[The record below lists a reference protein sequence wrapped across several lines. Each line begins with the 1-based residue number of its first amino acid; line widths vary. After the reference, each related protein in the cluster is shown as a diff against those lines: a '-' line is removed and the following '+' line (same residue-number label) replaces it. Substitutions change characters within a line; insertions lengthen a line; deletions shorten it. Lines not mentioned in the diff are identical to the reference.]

1 MDKGWIKLHRKILDC
16 SIWNSREPFD
26 KRSAWI
32 DILLSASHKDLNLMI
47 GGIDEKIPRGSF
59 MFSIEK
65 LCDRWGWSR
74 NRVKRFLALL
84 EREQMI
90 ETKRTNK
97 GTLISVLNY
106 NAFQSVEEVTE
117 KETEVSDAHE
127 TAKKVARFIPP
138 TVDEVQAY
146 CEERKNGVDARC
158 FVDFYESKNWVVGK
172 AKMKNWKAAVRTWER
187 NRRDKVTR
195 NTVNANNSSQLQY
208 LLESME

>member
-1 MDKGWIKLHRKILDC
+1 MDKGWIKIHRKILDC

-47 GGIDEKIPRGSF
+47 GGINEKIPRGSF

-117 KETEVSDAHE
+117 KETEISDAHE

-158 FVDFYESKNWVVGK
+158 FVVFYESKNWVVGK

>member
-117 KETEVSDAHE
+117 KETEISDAHE

-172 AKMKNWKAAVRTWER
+172 AKMKNWKAVVRTWER

>member
-1 MDKGWIKLHRKILDC
+1 MDKGWIKIHRKILDC

-47 GGIDEKIPRGSF
+47 GGINEKIPRGSF

-117 KETEVSDAHE
+117 KETEISDAHE

-158 FVDFYESKNWVVGK
+158 FVDFYESKIWVVGK
-172 AKMKNWKAAVRTWER
+172 AKMNNWKAAVRTWER

>member
-1 MDKGWIKLHRKILDC
+1 MDKGWIKIHRKILDC

-47 GGIDEKIPRGSF
+47 GGINEKIPRGSF

-84 EREQMI
+84 ECEQMI

-117 KETEVSDAHE
+117 KETEISDAHE

>member
-1 MDKGWIKLHRKILDC
+1 MDKGWIKIHRKILDC

-47 GGIDEKIPRGSF
+47 GGINEKIPRGSF

-97 GTLISVLNY
+97 GTLISLLNY

-117 KETEVSDAHE
+117 KETEISDAHE

>member
-1 MDKGWIKLHRKILDC
+1 MDKGWIKIHRKILDC

-47 GGIDEKIPRGSF
+47 GGI
-59 MFSIEK
+59 
-65 LCDRWGWSR
+65 RWGWSR

-117 KETEVSDAHE
+117 KETEISDAHE

>member
-1 MDKGWIKLHRKILDC
+1 MDKGWIKIHRKILDC

-117 KETEVSDAHE
+117 KETEISDAHE

>member
-47 GGIDEKIPRGSF
+47 GGINEKIPRGSF

-117 KETEVSDAHE
+117 KETEISDAHE

>member
-1 MDKGWIKLHRKILDC
+1 MDKGWIKIHRKILDC
-16 SIWNSREPFD
+16 SIWHSREPFD
-26 KRSAWI
+26 QRSAWI

-47 GGIDEKIPRGSF
+47 GGINEKIPRGSF

-117 KETEVSDAHE
+117 KETEISDAHE

>member
-47 GGIDEKIPRGSF
+47 GGIDKKIPRGSF

-117 KETEVSDAHE
+117 KETEISDAHE

>member
-1 MDKGWIKLHRKILDC
+1 MDKGWIKIHRKILDC

-47 GGIDEKIPRGSF
+47 GGINEKIPRGSF

-117 KETEVSDAHE
+117 KETEISDAHE

-195 NTVNANNSSQLQY
+195 NTVDGI
-208 LLESME
+208 EV

>member
-1 MDKGWIKLHRKILDC
+1 MDKGWIKIHRKILDC

-47 GGIDEKIPRGSF
+47 GGINEKIPRGRF

-117 KETEVSDAHE
+117 KETEISDAHE

>member
-1 MDKGWIKLHRKILDC
+1 MDKGWIKIHRKILDC

-47 GGIDEKIPRGSF
+47 GGINEKIPRGSF

-117 KETEVSDAHE
+117 KETEISDAHE
-127 TAKKVARFIPP
+127 TTKKVARFIPP

>member
-1 MDKGWIKLHRKILDC
+1 MDKGWIKIHRKILDC

-47 GGIDEKIPRGSF
+47 GGINEKIPRGSF

-117 KETEVSDAHE
+117 KETEISDAHE

>member
-117 KETEVSDAHE
+117 KETEISDAHE

>member
-117 KETEVSDAHE
+117 KETEISDVHE

>member
-1 MDKGWIKLHRKILDC
+1 MDKGWIKIHRKILDC

-32 DILLSASHKDLNLMI
+32 DILLSASHKDLNLMT
-47 GGIDEKIPRGSF
+47 GGINEKIPRGSF

-117 KETEVSDAHE
+117 KETEISDAHE

>member
-1 MDKGWIKLHRKILDC
+1 MDKGWIKIHRKILDC

-47 GGIDEKIPRGSF
+47 GGINEKIPRGSF

-74 NRVKRFLALL
+74 NRVKRFLVLL

-117 KETEVSDAHE
+117 KETEISDAHE

>member
-1 MDKGWIKLHRKILDC
+1 
-16 SIWNSREPFD
+16 
-26 KRSAWI
+26 
-32 DILLSASHKDLNLMI
+32 
-47 GGIDEKIPRGSF
+47 
-59 MFSIEK
+59 
-65 LCDRWGWSR
+65 
-74 NRVKRFLALL
+74 LALL

-97 GTLISVLNY
+97 VTLISVLNY

-117 KETEVSDAHE
+117 KETEISDAHE

>member
-84 EREQMI
+84 ERKQMI

-106 NAFQSVEEVTE
+106 NAFQSVEEVAE
-117 KETEVSDAHE
+117 KETEISDAHE

>member
-117 KETEVSDAHE
+117 KETEISDAHE

-172 AKMKNWKAAVRTWER
+172 AKMKNWKAAVRTGER

>member
-1 MDKGWIKLHRKILDC
+1 MDKGWIKIHRKILDC

-47 GGIDEKIPRGSF
+47 GGINEKIPRGSF

-90 ETKRTNK
+90 ETKGTNK

-117 KETEVSDAHE
+117 KETEISDAHE

>member
-1 MDKGWIKLHRKILDC
+1 MDKGWIKIHRKILDC

-47 GGIDEKIPRGSF
+47 GGINEKIPRGSF
-59 MFSIEK
+59 MFRIEK

-117 KETEVSDAHE
+117 KETEISDAHE